1 MIHIK
6 YLSKFKEF
14 LDRLL
19 FKFHHGLVTRLFVV
33 FVVIFFIFSTYFFV
47 INYLQGVV
55 VKQNSYQFM
64 VDDYY
69 SELAALDLVVNR
81 LKVCIKAKENNDD
94 ISEWYCLDAISSY
107 KKVMENSLSYRELE
121 MVDKNAFE
129 SMILDLE
136 NNSFRI
142 NVLLNSRKES
152 PSDES
157 IILDF
162 LWSYKMLSI
171 IFIFIFLVFIY
182 IYSKFL
188 EYKSRN
194 L

>member
-1 MIHIK
+1 M
-6 YLSKFKEF
+6 
-14 LDRLL
+14 
-19 FKFHHGLVTRLFVV
+19 
-33 FVVIFFIFSTYFFV
+33 
-47 INYLQGVV
+47 V

-188 EYKSRN
+188 EYRSRN